1 MELIRGKNAF
11 ILVYDVQTRLD
22 ANFKFITT
30 DFSWQ
35 RRDKRCTQ
43 TVVQLLRNK
52 ELILLINVR
61 KSEEQTITVILQWN
75 ILTTFL
81 NHLKKDRLT

>member
-43 TVVQLLRNK
+43 TVVQLLCNK

-61 KSEEQTITVILQWN
+61 KSEEQTITVILQLN

-81 NHLKKDRLT
+81 NHL